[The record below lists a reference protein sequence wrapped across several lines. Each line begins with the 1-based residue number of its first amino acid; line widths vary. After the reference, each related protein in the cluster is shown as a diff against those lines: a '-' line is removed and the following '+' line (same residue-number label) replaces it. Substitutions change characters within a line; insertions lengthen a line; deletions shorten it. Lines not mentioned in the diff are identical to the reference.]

1 MKKKEKENKS
11 TQEYFKSK
19 KEEAEQLFKTKLD
32 QQRHTEELKR
42 QDLRR
47 KFQKNDERYQNLQ
60 TEMEN
65 FKDQLYQNRTQK
77 MMNHNKNQNLL
88 SNKKTSY
95 KFLMVKKLIDKGQ
108 RGDSVLL

>member
-1 MKKKEKENKS
+1 
-11 TQEYFKSK
+11 
-19 KEEAEQLFKTKLD
+19 
-32 QQRHTEELKR
+32 
-42 QDLRR
+42 
-47 KFQKNDERYQNLQ
+47 
-60 TEMEN
+60 MEN